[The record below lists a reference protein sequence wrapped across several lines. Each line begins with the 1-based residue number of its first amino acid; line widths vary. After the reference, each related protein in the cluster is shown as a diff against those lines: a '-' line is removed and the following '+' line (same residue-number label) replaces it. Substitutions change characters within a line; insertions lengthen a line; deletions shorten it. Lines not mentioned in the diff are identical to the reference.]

1 MKKQET
7 LKSALS
13 GLIHNEICAPAHVR
27 VKRIRFT
34 LIELLVVIAI
44 IAVLAAMLLPALQ
57 KVKAT
62 AHSAQC
68 QSNQKQMMTGALRY
82 ANDGGYFLLPD
93 NYAYYLGYM
102 VRLGY
107 FKTSG
112 PKKIVEY
119 KHCPT
124 IYDLGRN
131 NLPYTDPKLC
141 YTTVNSN
148 VQRDGILIDWNLP
161 IITDNKGTVKNQKRL
176 VMSTVKKP
184 SRFPALGEAFNR
196 VARQSDGLWNI
207 TTSKDSHLT
216 MVHNNKTNISF
227 LDGHVEG
234 VGHGGFRE
242 AMYMINKNNVT
253 LYYNSGKM
261 TEVQVPK

>member
-62 AHSAQC
+62 AQSVQC

-93 NYAYYLGYM
+93 NYAYYVGYM

-107 FKTSG
+107 FKTGG
-112 PKKIVEY
+112 PRKIVEY

-124 IYDLGRN
+124 IYARN
-131 NLPYTDPKLC
+131 TFAYNAQQLSYS
-141 YTTVNSN
+141 TVNSY
-148 VQRDGILIDWNLP
+148 VQRDGVVIDWNLP
-161 IITDNKGTVKNQKRL
+161 IVVDDDGTVKNQKRL

-196 VARQSDGLWNI
+196 VLREASGSWEI
-207 TTSKDSHLT
+207 TKSSNTHLI

-253 LYYNSGKM
+253 LYYNSGHM

>member
-1 MKKQET
+1 M
-7 LKSALS
+7 
-13 GLIHNEICAPAHVR
+13 R

-44 IAVLAAMLLPALQ
+44 IAILAAMLLPALQ
-57 KVKAT
+57 KVKAR
-62 AHSAQC
+62 AQSVQC
-68 QSNQKQMMTGALRY
+68 QNNQKQMMMSALRY

-112 PKKIVEY
+112 PRNIVEY

-131 NLPYTDPKLC
+131 KYTYSEPKLC
-141 YTTVNSN
+141 YTTMNSGA
-148 VQRDGILIDWNLP
+148 VRDGVVIDWNLP
-161 IITDNKGTVKNQKRL
+161 IIADNKGTVKNQKRL

-196 VARQSDGLWNI
+196 VERRADGLWNI
-207 TTSKDSHLT
+207 TASNNSHLT

-234 VGHGGFRE
+234 VGHGGFRD

-253 LYYNSGKM
+253 LYYNSGNM